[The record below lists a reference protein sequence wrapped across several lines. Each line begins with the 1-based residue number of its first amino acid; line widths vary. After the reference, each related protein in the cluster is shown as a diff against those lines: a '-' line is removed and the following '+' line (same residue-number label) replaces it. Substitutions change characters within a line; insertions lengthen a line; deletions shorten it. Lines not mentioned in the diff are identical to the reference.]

1 VLARFWK
8 PYFDRN
14 YLHFSS
20 HHQTAWD
27 QPVNHAVV
35 TQREKVIYISFPIF
49 ESYAMNSYSAQK
61 QIVANSIRRLLP
73 NPLIEVRA
81 PSTAE
86 VTLTEQPGG
95 RRVVHIL
102 HYPAERRA
110 ADLDIVEDVIPLRD
124 VALALR
130 TEQVPKQIFLAPQRH
145 ILKFD
150 HRQGYAH
157 VIVPEVNGHQMIV
170 FEV

>member
-1 VLARFWK
+1 
-8 PYFDRN
+8 
-14 YLHFSS
+14 
-20 HHQTAWD
+20 
-27 QPVNHAVV
+27 VNHAVV
-35 TQREKVIYISFPIF
+35 TQRGQVIYISFPIF
-49 ESYAMNSYSAQK
+49 ESYALNSYSVEK

-73 NPLIEVRA
+73 NPLIEVKA

-110 ADLDIVEDVIPLRD
+110 PDLDIVEDVIPLRD

-130 TEQVPKQIFLAPQRH
+130 IEQTPRQVYLAPQRQN
-145 ILKFD
+145 LKFD
-150 HRQGYAH
+150 YRQGYAR
-157 VIVPEVNGHQMIV
+157 VVVPEVNGHQMV
-170 FEV
+170 AFEI